1 MYSVAESEE
10 ILSYICSMVHR
21 ILLVFFW
28 AYSTSLF
35 GQYTDQINSN
45 RPGASIGAFA
55 VGKDVI
61 QAEAGFSFVNA
72 THAGY
77 NNSTFRGG
85 LGFLSLRWGFLN
97 ETIELTYEG
106 QYLSGTLNSK
116 VVAVPIEYAN
126 NGFLKNFIGFKYL
139 VFDPFKKE
147 REVNNYSWKANN
159 GFKIRDLV
167 PAISLTLGGNISFEQ
182 NNPFPYTNLFGTLY
196 RPLLFQNL
204 GTSPQQEPFFHLRG
218 TVATQSHFLRTWVF
232 VTNFT
237 YDRYL
242 SNYPMMS
249 YILTLTHTLD
259 PYWSVYIEH
268 QGNQSDLFK
277 DHLVRLGVAYLW
289 NDDLQLEATL
299 GSTFKNSPHQ
309 LFANAG
315 ISYRLDFHKNFIS
328 AEENQEKQLK
338 KQERQMN
345 QALNKGSKTER
356 KRNRKAKRN
365 R

>member
-1 MYSVAESEE
+1 M
-10 ILSYICSMVHR
+10 IHR
-21 ILLVFFW
+21 IIFLFFW
-28 AYSTSLF
+28 IYTSGLCS
-35 GQYTDQINSN
+35 QYTDQINSN

-55 VGKDVI
+55 VGKNVI
-61 QAEAGFSFVNA
+61 QSEAGFSFINA

-85 LGFLSLRWGFLN
+85 LGFLSLRWGLLM
-97 ETIELTYEG
+97 ETLELTLES
-106 QYLSGTLNSK
+106 QYLYGVLDSK
-116 VVAVPIEYAN
+116 IASIPIQYN
-126 NGFLKNFIGFKYL
+126 NQGFLRNFIGVKYL

-159 GFKIRDLV
+159 GFKLRDLV
-167 PAISLTLGGNISFEQ
+167 PAISVTLGGNFRFES
-182 NNPFPYTNLFGTLY
+182 NNPFPYGNLFGTLY
-196 RPLLFQNL
+196 RPLLYQNL
-204 GTSPQQEPFFHLRG
+204 GAPTQKEPFLHLRG
-218 TVATQSHFLRTWVF
+218 SLATQSHFFSTWVL
-232 VTNFT
+232 VTNFS

-249 YILTLTHTLD
+249 YIFTLTHTLD

-268 QGNQSDLFK
+268 QGNRSDLFK
-277 DHLVRLGVAYLW
+277 DSLARLGVAYLW

-309 LFANAG
+309 LFINAG

-328 AEENQEKQLK
+328 AEENQKKKMKIQEKQMNKALK
-338 KQERQMN
+338 
-345 QALNKGSKTER
+345 KGSKNEK